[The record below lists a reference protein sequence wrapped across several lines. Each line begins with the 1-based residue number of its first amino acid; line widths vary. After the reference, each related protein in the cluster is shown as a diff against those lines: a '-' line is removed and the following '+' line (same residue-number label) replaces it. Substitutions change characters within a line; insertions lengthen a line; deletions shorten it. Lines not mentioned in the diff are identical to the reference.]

1 MSVRRVPT
9 VEGGFADL
17 PAAVV
22 EAGEEGEE
30 WSLEEARDDGGR
42 LPDVELRG
50 QAMVDADPGPGWVVV
65 SCGGLLAQ
73 LRAHGTRQDAHLRLH
88 MRRRASRSA

>member
-1 MSVRRVPT
+1 MNVRRVRT

-22 EAGEEGEE
+22 AEEDREEE

-42 LPDVELRG
+42 PDVELRG
-50 QAMVDADPGPGWVVV
+50 QAMVDADPDTGWVIV

-88 MRRRASRSA
+88 LRRRASRNA